1 MGQYLG
7 ESVKRVEDPRF
18 IQGKGRYVANIK
30 LPGMLS
36 VAIKRSPYAHANIK
50 SIDASAALA
59 LKGVVAVFTGQDLIK
74 GGVGSLPCGFNPPD
88 IKTAPH
94 YALATDRV
102 RYVGDGVAA
111 VVAEDPYTAFDA
123 LELIDVSYEPLPV
136 VVDAKKAAQPGAP
149 LLHQEIPNNV
159 SFHWQLGERAE
170 IDKVL
175 AGADHV
181 VDLDLINQR
190 LIPNAME
197 PRACVAQWSDFSE
210 EMTVW
215 TTSQNPHIIRFL
227 LSAVTLGIPENKLR
241 VISPDVG
248 GGFGSKIFHYPEE
261 VIVPFVAKQLNRP
274 AKWVASRSEAFMSD
288 AHGRDHVTNC
298 KLALNKEGKFLGLAV
313 TTYANMGAY
322 LSTFAP
328 LIPTA
333 LYITLLSGLYK
344 LPVIFGESYG
354 TMSNT
359 VPVDAYRGAGR
370 PEAAYVVERL
380 VDIAAHD
387 LNMDPIEIRR
397 KNFIQP
403 DEFPYQTP
411 VALLYDSGNYDAMFD
426 KLVDLASYPALVKQ
440 RDAARKQGRL
450 VGVGVSGCIEAS
462 GLGPSKVV
470 ISLGSGVGLWES
482 SIVRVHPSGKVTVMT
497 GSHAHGQ
504 GHETTFAQIVAGTLG
519 IPLSDIE
526 VIHGDTGRTP
536 FGLGTYGSRSAAVG
550 GTAVLRSS
558 EKVRDKVIK
567 IAAHQLEAAVED
579 MVYDAN
585 NGTIYVKG
593 SPDRAKKFAD
603 IAVATLTAHQLPD
616 GMEPGLEE
624 TTFFDPPN
632 FTFPA
637 SAHIAVVEVDPK
649 TGEITLQQYS
659 AVDDVGKVINP
670 LIVEGQILGGIAQGA
685 GQALWERAVYDDNGQ
700 LLSGTLLD
708 YTMPRADG
716 FPMIKVGRIE
726 TPSPSNPLG
735 VKGAGEMGTI
745 ISTVTVVN
753 AVMDALAP
761 LSVRHIDMP
770 LTMER
775 VYNAIQSAHTDP
787 QNGHQNG
794 NQNGGAA

>member
-1 MGQYLG
+1 MGNYLG

-18 IQGKGRYVANIK
+18 LQGKGRYVANLK
-30 LPGMLS
+30 LPGMVH
-36 VAIKRSPYAHANIK
+36 VAIKRSPHAHAVIK
-50 SIDASAALA
+50 NIDASAALA
-59 LKGVVAVFTGQDLIK
+59 LDGVIAVYTGQDLMNAGI
-74 GGVGSLPCGFNPPD
+74 GSLPCGFNPPD

-123 LELIDVSYEPLPV
+123 LELIDVQYEPLPV
-136 VVDAKKAAQPGAP
+136 VVNAKKAAEPGAP
-149 LLHQEIPNNV
+149 QLHDEIPNNV
-159 SFHWQLGERAE
+159 SFHWKLGERAE
-170 IDKVL
+170 IDKVF
-175 AGADHV
+175 AEADHV
-181 VDLDLINQR
+181 VELELVNQR

-197 PRACVAQWSDFSE
+197 PRACVAQWNDFSD

-215 TTSQNPHIIRFL
+215 TTSQNPHLIRFL
-227 LSAVTLGIPENKLR
+227 LSAVTLGVPENKLR

-248 GGFGSKIFHYPEE
+248 GGFGSKVFHYPEE
-261 VIVPFVAKQLNRP
+261 VIVPFAAMQLNRP
-274 AKWVASRSEAFMSD
+274 AKWVAARSESFISD
-288 AHGRDHVTNC
+288 AHGRDHVTTC
-298 KLALNKEGKFLGLAV
+298 KLAVSKEGKFLGLDV

-333 LYITLLSGLYK
+333 LYITLFSGLYK

-354 TMSNT
+354 TMTNT

-370 PEAAYVVERL
+370 PEASYVVERL
-380 VDIAAHD
+380 VDIAARD

-403 DEFPYQTP
+403 EEFPYQTP
-411 VALLYDSGNYDAMFD
+411 VALLYDSGNYDALFD
-426 KLVDLASYPALVKQ
+426 KLEEIADYPALLRQ
-440 RDAARKQGRL
+440 RDEARKAGRL
-450 VGVGVSGCIEAS
+450 FGIGISGCIEAC

-470 ISLGSGVGLWES
+470 ISLGAGVGLWES
-482 SIVRVHPSGKVTVMT
+482 STVRVHPSGKVTVLT
-497 GSHAHGQ
+497 GSHQHGQ

-526 VIHGDTGRTP
+526 VVHGDTGRTP

-550 GTAVLRSS
+550 GSSVLKST

-579 MVYDAN
+579 MVYDSSS
-585 NGTIYVKG
+585 GKIYVKG
-593 SPDRAKKFAD
+593 SPDRAKSFAE
-603 IAVATLTAHQLPD
+603 IAVGTLTAHQLPD

-632 FTFPA
+632 FTFPC
-637 SAHIAVVEVDPK
+637 SAHIAVVEVDPQ
-649 TGEITLQQYS
+649 TGEVKLQQYH

-670 LIVEGQILGGIAQGA
+670 MIVEGQVLGGIAQGV
-685 GQALWERAVYDDNGQ
+685 GQALWERAVYDENGQ
-700 LLSGTLLD
+700 LLSGTLMD
-708 YTMPRADG
+708 YAMPRADG
-716 FPMIKVGRIE
+716 FPNIQVGRIE
-726 TPSPSNPLG
+726 TPSPTNPLG
-735 VKGAGEMGTI
+735 VKGVGEMGTI
-745 ISTVTVVN
+745 IGTVTVAN

-761 LSVRHIDMP
+761 LGLRHVDMP
-770 LTMER
+770 LTSER
-775 VYNAIQSAHTDP
+775 VYNAILSAS
-787 QNGHQNG
+787 NGHSNG
-794 NQNGGAA
+794 HSH